1 MAQKLFKNKKI
12 IIVGCGRLG
21 AGLAGLFCDRG
32 YQVFL
37 IDNRE
42 QAFEKLSDDFSG
54 FIMLGDGTDIDVL
67 KQANIAQAA
76 IVISVTGNDNIN
88 SVITQIAARIYHV
101 DKVYARLQDPDK
113 KKLISGFDICGIYPF
128 ELAINE
134 FKKQMFFEE
143 ESPFSA
149 CFAIPGFTAIGLG
162 YFMTFIIRGKKRGK
176 LYKNQNLLIV
186 LLIWIVAIA
195 VFAFPFFLMGKLTD
209 YGEDFNYIQGLFE
222 ATAGITTSGFSLFR
236 NIEAAPKLIVMYRSI
251 LLLFG
256 GTGLIMVMTL
266 FLGKVYG
273 MSLFNAEG
281 HTDRIMPHVIR
292 TAKII
297 IGLYLAIIAIGVFLF
312 WLFGMTLFDAVCF
325 AISAV
330 STGGFAPKVDSLA
343 SYNSVPIEIVTIVLM
358 LLGGTNFMALVLIL
372 KGKFKSFFT
381 HSEVKLRI
389 ANCVIFIPM
398 FTYFMYVAFGG
409 TVMGNFRRSAF
420 QVISILTT
428 TGLVT
433 LDFPSFV
440 AAVPMAMIPMLYLMF
455 TGGGIDED
463 KIDRICDS
471 FYSVDDGT
479 TQNVGIGLS
488 VSKYIVEQHAGTVSV
503 TNNHNGG
510 VTFTAVLPVE

>member
-1 MAQKLFKNKKI
+1 MESKSN
-12 IIVGCGRLG
+12 VVSGSRLI
-21 AGLAGLFCDRG
+21 FG
-32 YQVFL
+32 YLGYVTVL
-37 IDNRE
+37 V
-42 QAFEKLSDDFSG
+42 G
-54 FIMLGDGTDIDVL
+54 FITLSPL
-67 KQANIAQAA
+67 
-76 IVISVTGNDNIN
+76 
-88 SVITQIAARIYHV
+88 
-101 DKVYARLQDPDK
+101 
-113 KKLISGFDICGIYPF
+113 LILPFYP
-128 ELAINE
+128 
-134 FKKQMFFEE
+134 E

-195 VFAFPFFLMGKLTD
+195 VFAFPFFLMGKLTA

-297 IGLYLAIIAIGVFLF
+297 IGLYLAIIAIGVFLL

-420 QVISILTT
+420 QVISMLTT
-428 TGLVT
+428 TGLGT

-455 TGGGIDED
+455 TGGGTGSTAGSVKEYRVALAIKSIWWHIRD
-463 KIDRICDS
+463 KVDNNRKIKAEQINKFGKKVPVTKQEKNQNTVYLFMHLCLICVCTFILTFFGYSFSDS
-471 FYSVDDGT
+471 LFEVTSAFGTIGFSCGITNADMPSVVLLVQCFGML
-479 TQNVGIGLS
+479 VGRLEIYIIMLGALRACTDFKLW
-488 VSKYIVEQHAGTVSV
+488 VRKKYAKRKDY
-503 TNNHNGG
+503 
-510 VTFTAVLPVE
+510 